1 MSGINGLASTQN
13 TGISSAQK
21 TNDQLETERESLDGN
36 QGLGQDAFFKILITQ
51 LQNQDPLNPMEDR
64 EFVSQMAEFSSLE
77 KNEKIYSLLEDKL
90 GSNQVIENSN
100 LIGRE
105 ITANVEGVELSG
117 VVDSVKSSDDKVLA
131 VLNNG
136 SEIEINSITQVKNIE
151 ENSETEETKQNY
163 ETETF
168 EV

>member
-1 MSGINGLASTQN
+1 MSGISGLSANAAQN
-13 TGISSAQK
+13 VQ
-21 TNDQLETERESLDGN
+21 NQYEQETERESLDGN

-100 LIGRE
+100 LIGKE
-105 ITANVEGVELSG
+105 ITANVEGIELSG
-117 VVDSVKSSDDKVLA
+117 VVNAVKSADDKVLA
-131 VLNNG
+131 VLDNG

-151 ENSETEETKQNY
+151 ADSETEVESKSY
-163 ETETF
+163 LTETF
-168 EV
+168 EA